1 MSTILSMYF
10 RRDSL
15 SNYDL
20 KKTSIQFNID
30 LLNSILNSIFI
41 KFNIFKM
48 FKIDSCFRLFD
59 RESRSSYYFLVV
71 ATDGGRYD
79 SRSARVPVTI
89 AIEDVNDNSPVF
101 SRYPF
106 SVNIP
111 VYTQP
116 GKKLS

>member
-1 MSTILSMYF
+1 
-10 RRDSL
+10 
-15 SNYDL
+15 
-20 KKTSIQFNID
+20 
-30 LLNSILNSIFI
+30 
-41 KFNIFKM
+41 M